1 MVAGRATELI
11 DVDFYWRRCDGV
23 AEPRLDAPPVE
34 TQSVGAFV
42 RASKRLLVVDES
54 PFTRMLLGPLLA
66 QAGYEVEVAGDA
78 EAALAMH
85 DAGVAFDL
93 ILADTSHAGPAARRM
108 ASAFGRASAWHAT
121 PLLGLGTR
129 RMAGGDPAD
138 DGLLADVAEAL
149 SDTPSSHDDQEA
161 A

>member
-1 MVAGRATELI
+1 VVAGRATELI
-11 DVDFYWRRCDGV
+11 DEDFYWRRCDGE
-23 AEPRLDAPPVE
+23 AERPEAAQAMAS
-34 TQSVGAFV
+34 QSVGAFV

-93 ILADTSHAGPAARRM
+93 ILADTSHAGPSARRM
-108 ASAFGRASAWHAT
+108 ASAFGRASAWHTT

-129 RMAGGDPAD
+129 RMAGAAPED

-149 SDTPSSHDDQEA
+149 SDAPHDDQEA